1 MNEDSHTIT
10 DAQEIDYQEIEK
22 AVYRALSN
30 YKENNI
36 QASTSDSDLVEF
48 NTSTD
53 ARLFTVGTAAPPTSS
68 AEQTTIIL
76 YDIRNI
82 IFLFLSV
89 YLVITVYSRIKNAVL
104 HLYKKGD

>member
-1 MNEDSHTIT
+1 MNEDFHTIT
-10 DAQEIDYQEIEK
+10 DAQEIDYEQIEK

-36 QASTSDSDLVEF
+36 QAIDSQSNLVEF
-48 NTSTD
+48 NTETD
-53 ARLFTVGTAAPPTSS
+53 ARLYTVHTVAPPTSS

-89 YLVITVYSRIKNAVL
+89 YLVLTVYSRIKNAVL